1 MEVPHHAHT
10 PRKKWTHYFWEF
22 FMLFLAVFCGFLAE
36 NTREQI
42 VEKKRAKEFVRSMI
56 EDLKKDTANFQMTY
70 FVNDTTIQ
78 MMDSLIF
85 LLKSTERD
93 KRTSQLYYLAR
104 AIAGINQSYLST
116 DRTFSQMKSS
126 GNLRLI
132 ENHEIADSITSY
144 YYKIDQL
151 SIQANLWENVIN
163 DYRQKISVVF
173 DASVFQQMHK
183 EMWEKR
189 SLFLYLPNGK
199 KILDLPK
206 PLTNPDLANKS
217 HEAITAVIASTHFLY
232 TRSSG
237 MGQNVLRA
245 TRSAINLIKLLQQ
258 HYHLKDE

>member
-1 MEVPHHAHT
+1 
-10 PRKKWTHYFWEF
+10 
-22 FMLFLAVFCGFLAE
+22 
-36 NTREQI
+36 

-199 KILDLPK
+199 KSWIYL
-206 PLTNPDLANKS
+206 
-217 HEAITAVIASTHFLY
+217 
-232 TRSSG
+232 
-237 MGQNVLRA
+237 
-245 TRSAINLIKLLQQ
+245 NL
-258 HYHLKDE
+258 

>member
-1 MEVPHHAHT
+1 MEVHQHTHT

-144 YYKIDQL
+144 
-151 SIQANLWENVIN
+151 
-163 DYRQKISVVF
+163 
-173 DASVFQQMHK
+173 
-183 EMWEKR
+183 
-189 SLFLYLPNGK
+189 
-199 KILDLPK
+199 
-206 PLTNPDLANKS
+206 
-217 HEAITAVIASTHFLY
+217 
-232 TRSSG
+232 
-237 MGQNVLRA
+237 
-245 TRSAINLIKLLQQ
+245 
-258 HYHLKDE
+258 